1 MNHGLT
7 FMNVIFY
14 HLQSLYF
21 EICQIVAFLLRMPL
35 FAQTVYLMI
44 EGIKKL
50 DRRFMELLSIAL
62 RFGRSCLDD
71 PCLTSRDEYVGFN
84 IRCEIRTNRNLKLTR
99 SFRQFDL
106 LFFHLK
112 LLILKKNAIFL
123 HSLFPCE
130 FLINSYPDWLIFNLL
145 FGLVKMKLKAMF
157 EKILFIQANSQN
169 FYNSDVKFL
178 ANFRKIIKV
187 LNLI

>member
-35 FAQTVYLMI
+35 FAQTVYLEI

-50 DRRFMELLSIAL
+50 DRRFMELLSSAL

-71 PCLTSRDEYVGFN
+71 PCLTSGDEYAGFN
-84 IRCEIRTNRNLKLTR
+84 IRCEIQRNRNLKLTR
-99 SFRQFDL
+99 SFR
-106 LFFHLK
+106 
-112 LLILKKNAIFL
+112 
-123 HSLFPCE
+123 
-130 FLINSYPDWLIFNLL
+130 
-145 FGLVKMKLKAMF
+145 
-157 EKILFIQANSQN
+157 
-169 FYNSDVKFL
+169 
-178 ANFRKIIKV
+178 
-187 LNLI
+187 